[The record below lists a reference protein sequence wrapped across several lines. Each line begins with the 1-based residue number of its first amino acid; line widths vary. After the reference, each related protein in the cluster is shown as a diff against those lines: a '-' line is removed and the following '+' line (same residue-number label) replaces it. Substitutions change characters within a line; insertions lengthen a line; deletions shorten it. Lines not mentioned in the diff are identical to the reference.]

1 MCFQLPALLGGR
13 GTPAENC
20 SEKSPCT
27 RVMGASTGASAP
39 PPPSRC
45 RRGAQKRQQNE
56 KRRAPP
62 AGASGPRGWRE
73 EIIGDRRGLH
83 RCLLRRV
90 TAPHSSRPAT
100 PRSCPEAASAAAER
114 AAAPLVTAP
123 APLRVRPPSRPHSP
137 LPAPL
142 PLPVRL
148 LSSVSA
154 EAPRLSPATAR
165 LAAPGPAGSARLS
178 PARRQAGSGET
189 FVKKTF
195 IYTSRQSTKYYTW
208 SVSTPNLLYYE
219 T

>member
-1 MCFQLPALLGGR
+1 MCFQLPPLLGDR

-62 AGASGPRGWRE
+62 AGASGPRGWRG

-100 PRSCPEAASAAAER
+100 PRSCPEAASSAAER

-137 LPAPL
+137 LLCRPHFGSFP
-142 PLPVRL
+142 PCQ
-148 LSSVSA
+148 
-154 EAPRLSPATAR
+154 PRLRGSLRPPPGWQRPAQRAR
-165 LAAPGPAGSARLS
+165 LGSLR
-178 PARRQAGSGET
+178 RGGRQAAE
-189 FVKKTF
+189 
-195 IYTSRQSTKYYTW
+195 RR
-208 SVSTPNLLYYE
+208 L
-219 T
+219 